1 MIKSHIQLD
10 FLMTSKEDSK
20 QIFFKFPPKKL
31 HHGATIELREPHLNV
46 AAAHVVFVAL
56 QCQVSVFRVDE
67 AN

>member
-1 MIKSHIQLD
+1 
-10 FLMTSKEDSK
+10 MTSKEDSN
-20 QIFFKFPPKKL
+20 QIFFFFLIPPPKKL